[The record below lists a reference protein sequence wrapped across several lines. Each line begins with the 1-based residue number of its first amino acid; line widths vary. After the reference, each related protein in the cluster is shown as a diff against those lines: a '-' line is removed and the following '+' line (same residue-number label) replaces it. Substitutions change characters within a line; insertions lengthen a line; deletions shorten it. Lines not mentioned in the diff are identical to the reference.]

1 MADLLTIIDY
11 LISNADRISSA
22 VIVVAVVL
30 SLLIG
35 LAEYKGKL
43 IEYVSNRRNKYWFI
57 LLLLSLAIIVYFQ
70 KKGCIGGLWLV
81 AIAICWL
88 VYGISCV
95 LALRPK
101 FFSKYNNWVLRRY
114 EKWLSAGLSIQHI
127 GFFRKE
133 KHLLF
138 FDVDDKVEYHMLAC
152 QYFADIK
159 EYDIALKHLDEIKE
173 KWLYNEEKD
182 YIAIQRALVL
192 MQLGSMK
199 AAFQLLG
206 NPEEN
211 KSKAPMAWFVYSYI
225 YENQGNIDKA
235 LEYAEKSRDI
245 VDAGFKV
252 SDIVAAEVYNN
263 YSRVAIIKGNRQEAL
278 HYLDIAWTIV
288 KRTHDMRTI
297 HIVARNRICQMAM
310 VGKSRPECE
319 QALKEYR
326 DIIPNDSFM
335 NVIEYNNCEV
345 FIHRHFMDYNNE
357 YALLKTGY
365 CEVVKSLNHKQRL
378 IYTASTFQMIMNGH
392 YEHGWFD
399 EYIESDI
406 DSYREL
412 SVMEKLTIFREYMGL
427 FRQDEL
433 RSVCAIAPYKAL
445 KETILEYYNSKAISD
460 IDELLETIE
469 STSIQEYKAV
479 ILQKLWVLKIIEG
492 KKHIDKSK
500 DLYVELSRYLFDA
513 GLHLDAVSVLVSLID
528 ECSSPE
534 NTLIW
539 HATWPFPMYYCDYL
553 DSIPPVL
560 NPPLCEDAIHLAY
573 MRTAIPSPL
582 AIKPLKTDI
591 ASKYIGIVISEF
603 RSWRNHPYKVD
614 LSVEIARVLMYLNRR
629 NEAKEFYDYF
639 ISSGAVESQ
648 MPSWMRDDIA
658 ALKNEFSNDC

>member
-1 MADLLTIIDY
+1 
-11 LISNADRISSA
+11 
-22 VIVVAVVL
+22 
-30 SLLIG
+30 
-35 LAEYKGKL
+35 
-43 IEYVSNRRNKYWFI
+43 
-57 LLLLSLAIIVYFQ
+57 
-70 KKGCIGGLWLV
+70 
-81 AIAICWL
+81 
-88 VYGISCV
+88 
-95 LALRPK
+95 
-101 FFSKYNNWVLRRY
+101 
-114 EKWLSAGLSIQHI
+114 
-127 GFFRKE
+127 
-133 KHLLF
+133 
-138 FDVDDKVEYHMLAC
+138 
-152 QYFADIK
+152 
-159 EYDIALKHLDEIKE
+159 
-173 KWLYNEEKD
+173 
-182 YIAIQRALVL
+182 
-192 MQLGSMK
+192 
-199 AAFQLLG
+199 
-206 NPEEN
+206 
-211 KSKAPMAWFVYSYI
+211 
-225 YENQGNIDKA
+225 
-235 LEYAEKSRDI
+235 
-245 VDAGFKV
+245 
-252 SDIVAAEVYNN
+252 
-263 YSRVAIIKGNRQEAL
+263 
-278 HYLDIAWTIV
+278 
-288 KRTHDMRTI
+288 
-297 HIVARNRICQMAM
+297 
-310 VGKSRPECE
+310 
-319 QALKEYR
+319 
-326 DIIPNDSFM
+326 
-335 NVIEYNNCEV
+335 
-345 FIHRHFMDYNNE
+345 MDYNNE

-573 MRTAIPSPL
+573 MRTAIPGPL